1 MIARRHVPRC
11 LLCSVAFL
19 LSALLPLPATP
30 AHAADTGAASSVAVG
45 VAPFEAVAASG
56 ADVPDVAS
64 LLADRLSAL
73 GAGKVVGPMQLGAE
87 PLGDPSHDK
96 LADWGG
102 RASVSSIVVGRTT
115 RLGRRLSLD
124 VRLRAV
130 GGGAT
135 LGTFVEDVP
144 RAEDLPAAVNRLA
157 EQIIASWAA
166 SSGGRA
172 AAPSRAS
179 PPSHGGSD
187 RGAKG
192 LEAFDSK
199 APISINS
206 SELEAVDQPNGSR
219 KFLFTGNVEVAQDNV
234 RLTSAKLEAF
244 YPPNASQPD
253 RLVATGN
260 VVITQ
265 AGKRAKCDR
274 ATFLNTEQRVLC
286 QGNARL
292 EQGEDH
298 AEGKEIELLLESQ
311 RMFIRGG
318 AQIRITPKPD
328 EKTPGAPKLG
338 EPAAPATPT
347 AAVETP

>member
-1 MIARRHVPRC
+1 MTRMRPVLARLVF
-11 LLCSVAFL
+11 VALFCG
-19 LSALLPLPATP
+19 TP
-30 AHAADTGAASSVAVG
+30 AHAAVAGAAAGLEVG

-56 ADVPDVAS
+56 TDVPDVAS
-64 LLADRLSAL
+64 LLADRLVAL
-73 GAGKVVGPMQLGAE
+73 GAGKVVGPAQLGAE
-87 PLGDPSHDK
+87 PLGDPSPEK

-102 RASVSSIVVGRTT
+102 RSNVSSIVVGRTT

-144 RAEDLPAAVNRLA
+144 RAEDLAPAVNRLA
-157 EQIIASWAA
+157 EQIVASWST
-166 SSGGRA
+166 SSGGREA
-172 AAPSRAS
+172 ASAASADGAPK
-179 PPSHGGSD
+179 GGVA
-187 RGAKG
+187 GGKG
-192 LEAFDSK
+192 LDGFNSK

-206 SELEAVDQPNGSR
+206 SELEAIDQPNGSR
-219 KFLFTGNVEVAQDNV
+219 KFLFTGNVEVEQDNV
-234 RLTSAKLEAF
+234 RLTSTKLEAF

-292 EQGEDH
+292 EQGDDR
-298 AEGKEIELLLESQ
+298 AEGKEIELLLDSQ

-318 AQIRITPKPD
+318 AQIRITPKP
-328 EKTPGAPKLG
+328 EQTK
-338 EPAAPATPT
+338 PAAPSGAATPS
-347 AAVETP
+347 AATTPSAAAQTP

>member
-1 MIARRHVPRC
+1 MSRGRRLVSHLR
-11 LLCSVAFL
+11 LAGALVAAAAAL
-19 LSALLPLPATP
+19 APAPPASA
-30 AHAADTGAASSVAVG
+30 AASSLEVG

-56 ADVPDVAS
+56 TDVPDVAS
-64 LLADRLSAL
+64 LLADRLKAL
-73 GAGKVVGPMQLGAE
+73 GAGKVVGPAQLGAE
-87 PLGDPSHDK
+87 PLGDPAPEK

-130 GGGAT
+130 GSGAT

-157 EQIIASWAA
+157 EQIVASWTSSAGGRSA
-166 SSGGRA
+166 PSSGTDA
-172 AAPSRAS
+172 ATQ
-179 PPSHGGSD
+179 
-187 RGAKG
+187 GAGEKGPKG
-192 LEAFDSK
+192 LDAFNSK

-206 SELEAVDQPNGSR
+206 SELEAIDQPNGSR
-219 KFLFTGNVEVAQDNV
+219 KFLFTGDVEVEQDNV
-234 RLTSAKLEAF
+234 RLTSTKLEAF

-274 ATFLNTEQRVLC
+274 ATFLNAEQRVLC

-292 EQGEDH
+292 EQGEDR
-298 AEGKEIELLLESQ
+298 AEGKEIELLLDSQ

-328 EKTPGAPKLG
+328 EEKGGAPKPG
-338 EPAAPATPT
+338 AAPEAPTPT
-347 AAVETP
+347 AAAEAP

>member
-1 MIARRHVPRC
+1 M
-11 LLCSVAFL
+11 
-19 LSALLPLPATP
+19 SALRSASRRGLAIVLLLAG
-30 AHAADTGAASSVAVG
+30 AAVAPGRTGAEESANIASLEVG
-45 VAPFEAVAASG
+45 IAPFEAVAASG

-64 LLADRLSAL
+64 LLADRLSAM
-73 GAGKVVGPMQLGAE
+73 GAGKVVRPAQLGAE
-87 PLGDPSHDK
+87 PLGDPAPEK

-130 GGGAT
+130 AGGAT

-157 EQIIASWAA
+157 EQIVTSWSR

-172 AAPSRAS
+172 AASSAAS
-179 PPSHGGSD
+179 SPKGG
-187 RGAKG
+187 GLGLGKKG
-192 LEAFDSK
+192 LDAFNSK

-206 SELEAVDQPNGSR
+206 NELEAVDDPNGSR
-219 KFLFTGNVEVAQDNV
+219 KFLFTGNVEVEQDNV
-234 RLTSAKLEAF
+234 RLTSRQLEAF

-265 AGKRAKCDR
+265 AGKQAKCDR

-292 EQGEDH
+292 EQGDDK
-298 AEGKEIELLLESQ
+298 AEGKEIELLLDSQ

-328 EKTPGAPKLG
+328 AGKGGAPKPA
-338 EPAAPATPT
+338 EPAAATPT
-347 AAVETP
+347 AAAETR

>member
-1 MIARRHVPRC
+1 MTRVRSFASRA
-11 LLCSVAFL
+11 LAG
-19 LSALLPLPATP
+19 ALLLAVATVAAPARAATP
-30 AHAADTGAASSVAVG
+30 SAATLEVG

-64 LLADRLSAL
+64 LLTDRLGTM
-73 GAGKVVGPMQLGAE
+73 GAGKVVGPAQLGAE
-87 PLGDPSHDK
+87 PLGDPTPEK

-102 RASVSSIVVGRTT
+102 RSGVSSIVVGRTT

-130 GGGAT
+130 TGGAT

-157 EQIIASWAA
+157 EQIVTSWSQ
-166 SSGGRA
+166 SSGGREA
-172 AAPSRAS
+172 AAAGAATPAS
-179 PPSHGGSD
+179 KGGGT
-187 RGAKG
+187 GAKG
-192 LEAFDSK
+192 LDAFNSK

-206 SELEAVDQPNGSR
+206 SELEAIDQPNGSR
-219 KFLFTGNVEVAQDNV
+219 KFLFTGNVEVEQDNV
-234 RLTSAKLEAF
+234 RLTSSKLEAF

-265 AGKRAKCDR
+265 AGKQAKCDR
-274 ATFLNTEQRVLC
+274 ATFLNAEQRVLC

-292 EQGEDH
+292 EQGDDK
-298 AEGKEIELLLESQ
+298 AEGKEIELLLDSQ

-318 AQIRITPKPD
+318 AQIRITPKPED
-328 EKTPGAPKLG
+328 GKGGAPKPA
-338 EPAAPATPT
+338 EPAELPT
-347 AAVETP
+347 AAAETP